1 MLKKSK
7 TKTKAYRAQI
17 VGCREVKIEENLNEK
32 IKVLTIFSP
41 YCRSSR
47 KFNIIQSEFINDI
60 ENLGD
65 LYNRMKIK

>member
-7 TKTKAYRAQI
+7 TKTKAYRAQT
-17 VGCREVKIEENLNEK
+17 VGRYEVKIEENVNEK
-32 IKVLTIFSP
+32 REVLAIFSS
-41 YCRSSR
+41 YCRSPC
-47 KFNIIQSEFINDI
+47 KFNIIKSEFINDI